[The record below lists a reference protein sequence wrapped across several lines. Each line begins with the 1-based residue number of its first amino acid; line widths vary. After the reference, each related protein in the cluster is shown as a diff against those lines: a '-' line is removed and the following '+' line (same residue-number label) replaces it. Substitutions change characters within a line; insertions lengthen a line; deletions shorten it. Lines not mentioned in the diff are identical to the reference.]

1 MATSLD
7 VKFTVDTRSVVAAL
21 AATPRKFAPALRIEV
36 GDVMTRVKRLAARVH
51 EYKNHTHAASKS
63 MESSVNDSGTV
74 GQVKIMN
81 TPAPYAARLHD
92 GGKGRKDRLGRR
104 MTNKP
109 DPYLDAAFDN
119 KIADIEKAFAVGI
132 DNAIKV
138 AGF

>member
-7 VKFTVDTRSVVAAL
+7 VKFTIDTRSVVAAL
-21 AATPRKFAPALRIEV
+21 AVTPSKFGPAMRISV
-36 GDVMTRVKRLAARVH
+36 GNIMVRVKRLAARVH
-51 EYKNHTHAASKS
+51 NYKAHTHAAEKA
-63 MESSVNDSGTV
+63 MEVGVNDSGMSHWVWIT
-74 GQVKIMN
+74 N
-81 TPAPYAARLHD
+81 NNAPYAARLHE
-92 GGKGRKDRLGRR
+92 GGQGRKDRLGRR

-132 DNAIKV
+132 DNAIKA